1 MVSES
6 DRVVV
11 ITGAGGGMGSTA
23 ARTFAAA
30 GHRLVIAD
38 LAQDRLDE
46 VAADVRSSYPGT
58 DVLTITLNIADE
70 DSVAAAAD
78 SVRKWAGKVDVLANI
93 AGTEQSGTAVVDM
106 STAEWDRVHN
116 INLRGLFL
124 MCRAFVPL
132 MPRHSGAAIVNIASW
147 WGRRAHGLYAAYCTS
162 KAGVIFFT
170 QSLAL
175 ELAEHGIRVNAVAPG
190 NINTRMLQSVMV
202 KYSQELGI
210 SYDELMAE
218 ENSKIPLNKPGEPQ
232 DIVDA
237 IEYLS
242 SEKAAYITGA
252 TLDVNGGV
260 ALT

>member
-1 MVSES
+1 MPES
-6 DRVVV
+6 GRVVV
-11 ITGAGGGMGSTA
+11 VTGAGGGMGSTA
-23 ARTFAAA
+23 ARRFAAA
-30 GHRLVIAD
+30 GDRLVLADIA
-38 LAQDRLDE
+38 LDRLEE
-46 VAADVRSSYPGT
+46 VAAELRAAHPEVEILL
-58 DVLTITLNIADE
+58 VQLNIADE
-70 DSVAAAAD
+70 DSVAAAAEA
-78 SVRKWAGKVDVLANI
+78 VRDWAGRVDVLANI
-93 AGTEQSGTAVVDM
+93 AGTEQSGTAVVNM
-106 STAEWDRVHN
+106 TTAEWDRVHN
-116 INLRGLFL
+116 INLRGLFF

-132 MPRHSGAAIVNIASW
+132 MPHHSGAAIVNIASW

-162 KAGVIFFT
+162 KIGVIFFT

-202 KYSQELGI
+202 KYAQELGVT
-210 SYDELMAE
+210 YDELMAE

-237 IEYLS
+237 IEFLS
-242 SEKAAYITGA
+242 SDRAAYITGA

>member
-1 MVSES
+1 MAPASE
-6 DRVVV
+6 RVVV

-30 GHRLVIAD
+30 GNRLVLAD
-38 LAQDRLDE
+38 LASDRLDE
-46 VAADVRSSYPGT
+46 VAAQVRADFPGV
-58 DVLTITLNIADE
+58 DILTVSLNIADE
-70 DSVAAAAD
+70 DSVAAAAA
-78 SVRKWAGKVDVLANI
+78 SVREWAGKVDVLANI

-106 STAEWDRVHN
+106 TTAEWDRVHN
-116 INLRGLFL
+116 INLRGLFF

-132 MPRHSGAAIVNIASW
+132 MPSDAGAAIVNIASW

-162 KAGVIFFT
+162 KVGVIFFT

-175 ELAEHGIRVNAVAPG
+175 ELAGQGIRVNAVAPG
-190 NINTRMLQSVMV
+190 NINTRMLQSVMH
-202 KYSQELGI
+202 KYSQELGMT
-210 SYDELMAE
+210 YEELMAE
-218 ENSKIPLNKPGEPQ
+218 ENAKIPMNKPGEPQ

-237 IEYLS
+237 IEYLAS
-242 SEKAAYITGA
+242 DRAAYITGA